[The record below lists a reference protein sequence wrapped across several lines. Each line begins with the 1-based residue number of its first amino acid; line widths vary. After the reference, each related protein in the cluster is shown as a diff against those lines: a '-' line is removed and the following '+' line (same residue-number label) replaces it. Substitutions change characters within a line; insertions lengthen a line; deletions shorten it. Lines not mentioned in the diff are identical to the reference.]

1 MSIMNKVSIRFLG
14 YDKYAIKYLRRKDID
29 ILNISYSE
37 TGNIY
42 TIYESDL
49 DKLDIDSIEI
59 VSYKGMKKILQS
71 IFRNRHFIL
80 SIAISI
86 FMMIAISNLVVN
98 VEVIHS
104 NKDIRVLVEDELYD
118 CGVKPFILK
127 KSFRQ
132 LQEIKESIRS
142 EHQSDIEWLEIED
155 AGMKYV
161 VRVEERIITT
171 PEPEPEYCNIVSTK
185 DAVVLSAVPQKG
197 QSMVL
202 SNDFVKK
209 DSVLISG
216 KIVYNEETKSH
227 VCADGVVY
235 GNTWYRVSIS
245 IPFEHSTKNY
255 TGKKKN
261 NLGFEFGSTYNRV
274 FKVHFEDYDVRK
286 KRLFGIGKFALYKE
300 VIEEYDEEN
309 KVYTEEEALEVAM
322 KEGREKLLVKL
333 GSQSEILSE
342 KVLQS
347 ETYDSIIN
355 VEIFYS
361 VKEIISEKREASIDE
376 EITEEKPE

>member
-1 MSIMNKVSIRFLG
+1 MNKVSIRFLG